1 MRQFWTEPIVG
12 FWTGGVGVYPQ
23 FVKGPRFNFG
33 GQSSLLAFVLHAFV
47 LFLHLFLRWVKH
59 PRQLTTDFIVNAG
72 ASQQKEKPHLSKLNT
87 NRFDGRDHCIQQQ
100 QEMVV

>member
-72 ASQQKEKPHLSKLNT
+72 ASQQKEKTDLSKLNT
-87 NRFDGRDHCIQQQ
+87 NRVDGRDHCIQQQ
-100 QEMVV
+100 KEMVV

>member
-12 FWTGGVGVYPQ
+12 FWTGRVGVHPQ

-72 ASQQKEKPHLSKLNT
+72 ASQQKEKTDLSTLNT

-100 QEMVV
+100 KEIVV